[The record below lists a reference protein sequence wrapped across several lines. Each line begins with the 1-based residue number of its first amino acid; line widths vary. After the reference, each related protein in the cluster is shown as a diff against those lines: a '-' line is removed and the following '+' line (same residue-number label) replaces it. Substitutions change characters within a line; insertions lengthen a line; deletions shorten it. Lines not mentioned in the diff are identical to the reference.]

1 MDNHPDFQMIEI
13 YKAIY
18 AAFEQRVHLIGNKLV
33 ADSNKEAK
41 KIGIGDGD
49 FYNAIGY
56 IVEDIPDG
64 MILHLGSDIEYEQ
77 YVLGGKDPSWTP
89 IKPLIAWV
97 KRKGLTWSDKKTG
110 KQLKVEQMAYMIRS
124 KIRREG
130 IPARNIFETVINNRE
145 EWIYQQLDSI
155 EVKLAFE
162 LTL

>member
-1 MDNHPDFQMIEI
+1 MDNHPDFQLREI
-13 YKAIY
+13 YQAIY
-18 AAFEQRVHLIGNKLV
+18 AALEQRVHLIGNILV

-41 KIGIGDGD
+41 KQGIGDGD

-77 YVLGGKDPSWTP
+77 YVLGGKVPSWTP

-97 KRKGLTWSDKKTG
+97 ERKALSWADKKTG
-110 KQLKVEQMAYMIRS
+110 KQLTVEQMAYMIRS
-124 KIRREG
+124 KIKREG
-130 IPARNIFETVINNRE
+130 IPARNIFETVINNRD

-155 EVKLAFE
+155 EVKL
-162 LTL
+162 